1 MDVESV
7 NDGINLGDL
16 IITLVSFGF
25 LAIIVILVIWFL
37 ASNKK
42 RKNQL
47 NDIEN
52 KIDALSEK
60 INKDND

>member
-7 NDGINLGDL
+7 NDGINLRDL
-16 IITLVSFGF
+16 INTIVSFG
-25 LAIIVILVIWFL
+25 LLGIIVILVIWFL